1 MAYIG
6 SRPNVIVSNINEEEY
21 NFIATAGQTT
31 FTGADTASRTLSYSV
46 GWADVFVNGIRL
58 EESDYTAIN
67 GTSVV
72 LIVAASVNDT
82 ISIKSRKTFLV
93 ADTVSSIDGGTFTGA
108 VPFADD
114 TIFQGNLNGPSTFV
128 IDPAGIGD
136 NTGTVVIA
144 GNLQVD
150 GTTTTI
156 NSTTLT
162 IDDLNM
168 VLASGAA
175 DSATANG
182 AGITVDGAGAFEDT
196 AITRGSRTN
205 HNRTES

>member
-21 NFIATAGQTT
+21 NFIATEGQTT

-108 VPFADD
+108 VTFADD
-114 TIFQGNLNGPSTFV
+114 TIFQGNLN
-128 IDPAGIGD
+128 
-136 NTGTVVIA
+136 
-144 GNLQVD
+144 
-150 GTTTTI
+150 
-156 NSTTLT
+156 
-162 IDDLNM
+162 
-168 VLASGAA
+168 
-175 DSATANG
+175 
-182 AGITVDGAGAFEDT
+182 
-196 AITRGSRTN
+196 
-205 HNRTES
+205 